1 MEESDKRLMLIACIM
16 GFLAVG
22 IGAFAAHGLKGIIAD
37 NNLPLERLD
46 IFKTGVSYHFY
57 HTFALF
63 IVLLNPYS
71 SSKFKKIAASLFLFG
86 ILFFSGSLYLLATR
100 EFIPIPTAILGP
112 ITPVGGLFFMAG
124 WATLFLGIYKGRT
137 KNEVV

>member
-1 MEESDKRLMLIACIM
+1 MEQLDKRLMLTACAF
-16 GFLAVG
+16 GFFAVG
-22 IGAFAAHGLKGIIAD
+22 IGAFGAHGLKGIIAD

-71 SSKFKKIAASLFLFG
+71 SNTFKKIAARLFILG
-86 ILFFSGSLYLLATR
+86 ILFFSGSLYLLAIR
-100 EFIPIPTAILGP
+100 ELVPIPTAILGP
-112 ITPVGGLFFMAG
+112 ITPVGGLFFMSG
-124 WATLFLGIYKGRT
+124 WATLFLGIYKGNNRS
-137 KNEVV
+137 N